1 MPYRRTC
8 PYAIMVVALKCCK
21 LLCAWNM
28 VSCMHARC
36 SRMLQAPSPMDYGFM
51 QWMFV
56 DRSVS
61 REPEIQFKRG
71 KCARGMWRRS
81 SRKRLLRMIV
91 PVKKAKG
98 GNREKRRQA
107 RAVCWERP
115 KQGERRARS
124 TSQSRT
130 RNIGTGVYFWG
141 GLEAAVDVCLP
152 ACLFQASQMHT
163 WQVEISLHFPSL
175 S

>member
-1 MPYRRTC
+1 MPPEETNR
-8 PYAIMVVALKCCK
+8 VKCLRYYK
-21 LLCAWNM
+21 
-28 VSCMHARC
+28 VSGAAEQSGILERA
-36 SRMLQAPSPMDYGFM
+36 SKESTTPRG
-51 QWMFV
+51 
-56 DRSVS
+56 SVS

-130 RNIGTGVYFWG
+130 RNTGTGVYFWG